1 MKKTILGSAMLSL
14 IILGAVCTFVM
25 LANMNPT
32 QIIETRGSKGWE
44 TFALGEGNPGANAG
58 GVLGIHVYTHQANPA
73 VAYATNLTE
82 TIGALTLAYG
92 DNLNAALTGN
102 VPYATAFDIA
112 IEGRANVSQA
122 YNTTGSCWEL
132 SWCRTLITC
141 ANLGIGADTAM
152 TLVEVANNTDYIWY
166 ISYINNGG
174 AGYTITHGQQVNV
187 TSLKLQAW
195 Y

>member
-1 MKKTILGSAMLSL
+1 MKKLLGSAMLSL
-14 IILGAVCTFVM
+14 IILGAVVGFVM

-32 QIIETRGSKGWE
+32 QIIETRGARGWNN
-44 TFALGEGNPGANAG
+44 FSLAEGNPGAGSG
-58 GVLGIHVYTHQANPA
+58 GCLGIHVYIHQAVPGT
-73 VAYATNLTE
+73 AYATNLTE
-82 TIGALTLAYG
+82 VVGALTFAYG
-92 DNLNAALTGN
+92 DNLNSALTGN
-102 VPYATAFDIA
+102 VPFATAFDLA

-122 YNTTGSCWEL
+122 YNTTGSKWEL

-141 ANLGIGADTAM
+141 ADLGIGADTAM
-152 TLVEVANNTDYIWY
+152 TLVEVANNTNYIWY

-174 AGYTITHGQQVNV
+174 VGYTITHGEQVNV

>member
-1 MKKTILGSAMLSL
+1 MKRTHGMALLSAF
-14 IILGAVCTFVM
+14 IIGIVCVSFMV
-25 LANMNPT
+25 ANMNP
-32 QIIETRGSKGWE
+32 QMLIETRGAKGWS
-44 TFALGEGNPGANAG
+44 TFALGEGNPGAGAG
-58 GVLGIHVYTHQANPA
+58 GVLGIHVYIHQANPA

-82 TIGALTLAYG
+82 VVGALTFAYG
-92 DNLNAALTGN
+92 DNLNSALTGN
-102 VPYATAFDIA
+102 VPYNEAFDLA

-122 YNTTGSCWEL
+122 YNTTGAVWEL

-174 AGYTITHGQQVNV
+174 AGYTITHGQSVNV